1 MFLYFWSNKC
11 SLGKHDKLLSKTFLN
26 LSEPKLMNSIVWNY
40 FLFIIFYINIKKML
54 KYFSISFSVQIQNI
68 LIHLWHFLWWL
79 PSERNAWSVH
89 TLLNGLMT
97 ERRVW
102 KTDRVRITLD
112 THPLCWSS
120 WKVFGTILHG
130 TLIDC
135 HSSDQHNE
143 CCLQTPGERDHS
155 IKHIISWTC

>member
-11 SLGKHDKLLSKTFLN
+11 SLGKHDKLFKNIFKSFWTQTY
-26 LSEPKLMNSIVWNY
+26 EQYCMKL
-40 FLFIIFYINIKKML
+40 LFIYNNIKKKL